1 MNEDLTTADPAAWKA
16 ALLNF
21 KAAQIDFRALKD
33 DDAAASATAT
43 IMWHSD
49 AERALLALAA
59 PDINAVIEKLFV
71 LFDSELWEE
80 TEDAGHK
87 QKIIGD
93 LRRIEIL
100 QIYASTSDRKSKS
113 TK

>member
-1 MNEDLTTADPAAWKA
+1 MNEELTTADPVAWRA

-21 KAAQIDFRALKD
+21 KAAQVDFRSLKD
-33 DDAAASATAT
+33 ADDVPAAAATCLRY
-43 IMWHSD
+43 SD

-80 TEDAGHK
+80 TEDACHK
-87 QKIIGD
+87 QRVIGD

-100 QIYASTSDRKSKS
+100 QD
-113 TK
+113 